1 MSAARPCA
9 AAASARGSISTG
21 VTATW
26 PKVAMPSST
35 SPARRLPTGGSN
47 KTRGLVAPSSMSVTR
62 QKKRFSRPS
71 ITTKRPTRMS
81 STLQPGSSFS
91 CSPWLS
97 EPRVMSP
104 SGSAIKELQDIH
116 HPLVL
121 RSQQARDAAR
131 GGDQEGAV
139 ATPGLLRVLDRGGDE
154 VVRVGQR
161 RAQHEAQIAEVG
173 VEQGDLLARG
183 LVHQRVQ

>member
-1 MSAARPCA
+1 
-9 AAASARGSISTG
+9 
-21 VTATW
+21 
-26 PKVAMPSST
+26 MPSST

-47 KTRGLVAPSSMSVTR
+47 KTRGLVAPSSISVTR

-104 SGSAIKELQDIH
+104 SGSGIEQLQDIH
-116 HPLVL
+116 DPLVL

-131 GGDQEGAV
+131 GGDQERVV
-139 ATPGLLRVLDRGGDE
+139 AAHGTVRMVDRGGDE
-154 VVRVGQR
+154 VIRVGQR
-161 RAQHEAQIAEVG
+161 RAQHEAQVAEVG
-173 VEQGDLLARG
+173 VERSDL
-183 LVHQRVQ
+183 